1 MDFYSDLGMQINQAM
16 FSVNGRCGYVLK
28 PERMRN
34 LEPTTPSNSTQY
46 TLGIEVKKKKNNNRI
61 LFIKFH
67 IISKL

>member
-34 LEPTTPSNSTQY
+34 FELTTPANFSTLY
-46 TLGIEVKKKKNNNRI
+46 TLGIEVKKYIYNI
-61 LFIKFH
+61 IYCFI
-67 IISKL
+67 ITKL